1 QAGPDRGPLRIP
13 LATDAAS
20 EGIVLQ
26 RHCHTVIHY
35 DIPFNPNRL
44 EQRIGRVDRY
54 GQVTRVDV
62 VHFVGSGWQS
72 ASAGS
77 YDGDLEFLS
86 RVARKVAAERRDL
99 GSVNPVLAG
108 AVEAQ
113 MLGRPL
119 LVDPMTVTASP
130 AATLLKAEQNLR
142 AQAQRL
148 RAQLDTSI
156 ANLHVAPANVRRV
169 VDTALALAL
178 QPPLVDGEPG
188 EIQPPE
194 LRSGWERTLAGL
206 EDPLSGIA
214 RPLTVDP
221 EVARGR
227 DDVVLAH
234 LGHPLVAQAT
244 RLLRSAVW
252 GGRTDLHRV
261 TAVRYTPPAELAL
274 RGPVVMVLARLVVVG
289 ADGGRLH
296 EEIVLAGRE
305 LPTTGATKRMDM
317 QRAGYAALR
326 DAVEAALEPATCR
339 PASAQD
345 RARLAERWD
354 ELTPRLVE
362 DLRLRATAQK
372 DLRATDLAAQ
382 RTRAVTHT
390 NAIFDQL
397 RATLTTALTA
407 DGSVQLSFDD
417 LDRTERQ
424 QFDRDRRAWQD
435 RLDTLEE
442 TREQEIEQLARRYDN
457 VRELVFPFAVV
468 LAVPDTT
475 PTPGAH

>member
-1 QAGPDRGPLRIP
+1 
-13 LATDAAS
+13 
-20 EGIVLQ
+20 
-26 RHCHTVIHY
+26 
-35 DIPFNPNRL
+35 
-44 EQRIGRVDRY
+44 
-54 GQVTRVDV
+54 
-62 VHFVGSGWQS
+62 
-72 ASAGS
+72 
-77 YDGDLEFLS
+77 
-86 RVARKVAAERRDL
+86 
-99 GSVNPVLAG
+99 
-108 AVEAQ
+108 
-113 MLGRPL
+113 M
-119 LVDPMTVTASP
+119 
-130 AATLLKAEQNLR
+130 
-142 AQAQRL
+142 
-148 RAQLDTSI
+148 
-156 ANLHVAPANVRRV
+156 
-169 VDTALALAL
+169 
-178 QPPLVDGEPG
+178 
-188 EIQPPE
+188 
-194 LRSGWERTLAGL
+194 
-206 EDPLSGIA
+206 
-214 RPLTVDP
+214 
-221 EVARGR
+221 
-227 DDVVLAH
+227 VLAH

-317 QRAGYAALR
+317 QRAGYTALR

-345 RARLAERWD
+345 RTRLAERWD

-390 NAIFDQL
+390 NTIFDQL
-397 RATLTTALTA
+397 RATLTTALNA
-407 DGSVQLSFDD
+407 DGSVQLSFDY
-417 LDRTERQ
+417 LDRTLRQ
-424 QFDRDRRAWQD
+424 QLDRDRRAWQD

-442 TREQEIEQLARRYDN
+442 NRAQEIAQLARRYDD

-475 PTPGAH
+475 PNPGAH